1 MRNVVGSNLD
11 GLQDTSE
18 QLPKHVIPH
27 RVDGKTDTKKVR
39 FCEAVLCTDWFNY
52 LLFPPLMLCTCPF
65 DNVNPCFHLDVN
77 QFCPRL

>member
-27 RVDGKTDTKKVR
+27 RVDGNVHKVAAYSMDVTR
-39 FCEAVLCTDWFNY
+39 NLKLESILIFIF
-52 LLFPPLMLCTCPF
+52 
-65 DNVNPCFHLDVN
+65 LDV
-77 QFCPRL
+77 